1 MCKKLVRLFNW
12 GYTINGKENETENE
26 KSSRYDINRP
36 GRWHGHKKTKYKICH
51 DIMMVISIR
60 KRQSFIWNLIH
71 KKVKQQR
78 LI

>member
-1 MCKKLVRLFNW
+1 MAKEMRLKMKNRW
-12 GYTINGKENETENE
+12 
-26 KSSRYDINRP
+26 SRYDINRP
-36 GRWHGHKKTKYKICH
+36 GRWHGQKKTKYKICH